1 MLDETVVLS
10 LPEPDVAPP
19 APTSGPLAPVPP
31 STVGAPVASVTTA
44 YAAHPAHDEAAVLP
58 TPTAAWSPAT
68 DDTVALADL
77 AIPGLAVP
85 APAAAAVPT
94 SAGVAP
100 GHPSVDLGAVT
111 TTIPVA
117 AIAPAIAPAP
127 QPAGPEVVDRRGRAV
142 GLAFLGAFLGLVLL
156 AGGIVF
162 AVRGG
167 DQRAALDAAARGGS
181 AGPSAVAGA
190 AGATRV
196 DAAGNTLGADV
207 ELPAEVPTTEAPAD
221 LAPVAPPATIVIA
234 VPPTAPPT
242 TAAPTTTSTTAP
254 PSTTTSTTTP
264 PPPLAFATASVP
276 AKVDCSNPAQPTP
289 YITVSWNAPGAQSV
303 TLAIDGPGAYRT
315 YPGPSGMDTV
325 PFSCPGPHTYRLTA
339 NGSGGQAV
347 TKVFTATKKP

>member
-10 LPEPDVAPP
+10 LPEPDLVP
-19 APTSGPLAPVPP
+19 ASA
-31 STVGAPVASVTTA
+31 SAIGAPVTSVATA
-44 YAAHPAHDEAAVLP
+44 YAAHPAH
-58 TPTAAWSPAT
+58 
-68 DDTVALADL
+68 
-77 AIPGLAVP
+77 G
-85 APAAAAVPT
+85 AAAVVPPAGSVDPT
-94 SAGVAP
+94 I
-100 GHPSVDLGAVT
+100 DLGAVT
-111 TTIPVA
+111 TTIPV
-117 AIAPAIAPAP
+117 PVVPVDP
-127 QPAGPEVVDRRGRAV
+127 VPVLTAGPTPTGPQAVDRRGRAV

-196 DAAGNTLGADV
+196 DATGNTLGADV
-207 ELPAEVPTTEAPAD
+207 ELPAEVPTTDAPAD

-264 PPPLAFATASVP
+264 PPPLSFATASVP

-339 NGSGGQAV
+339 NGSGGQSV

>member
-19 APTSGPLAPVPP
+19 ALTPGPLTAPVDP
-31 STVGAPVASVTTA
+31 SAVGAPVASVTTA
-44 YAAHPAHDEAAVLP
+44 YAAHPAHGAAAVLP
-58 TPTAAWSPAT
+58 PAMGVDPT
-68 DDTVALADL
+68 
-77 AIPGLAVP
+77 I
-85 APAAAAVPT
+85 
-94 SAGVAP
+94 
-100 GHPSVDLGAVT
+100 DLGAVT
-111 TTIPVA
+111 TSIPVPLV
-117 AIAPAIAPAP
+117 PAAPAP
-127 QPAGPEVVDRRGRAV
+127 YVAAPAAVDHRGRAV

-167 DQRAALDAAARGGS
+167 DRQAALDAAAHGAP
-181 AGPSAVAGA
+181 AGATGPGVAGA
-190 AGATRV
+190 AGATIL
-196 DAAGNTLGADV
+196 DPTGTGLGGDV
-207 ELPAEVPTTEAPAD
+207 ELPAVATTEAPTTEAPAD
-221 LAPVAPPATIVIA
+221 VTPVAPPVTVVIS

-242 TAAPTTTSTTAP
+242 TAAPTTSTTAP
-254 PSTTTSTTTP
+254 PSTTTSTTP
-264 PPPLAFATASVP
+264 SQPPLSFATASVP
-276 AKVDCSNPAQPTP
+276 SKVDCSNPAQQTP

-339 NGSGGQAV
+339 NGSGGQSV